1 MPFGAGHWPY
11 LIILLVIVLI
21 IWGPGKL
28 PDLGSGLGKAI
39 REFRK
44 ASNDVKDQIVNSSAT
59 EPATT
64 TAPAPAQP
72 QPVVQAPQ
80 PVAPAQ
86 PQVPVQSVPSPQPVQ
101 SVPPASA
108 PQAPAQ
114 PTTVPPVGQP
124 TEHPSV

>member
-28 PDLGSGLGKAI
+28 PDLGSGMGKAI

-44 ASNDVKDQIVNSSAT
+44 ASNDVKDQIVNTSAN

-64 TAPAPAQP
+64 AAPAPAQP
-72 QPVVQAPQ
+72 QPQAIQ
-80 PVAPAQ
+80 PVAQ
-86 PQVPVQSVPSPQPVQ
+86 PQTQEPVHTVPSPQPVQ
-101 SVPPASA
+101 SAPPAPA